1 MSLFDKIKESVQRRR
16 DYRRNPG
23 VNVAKNRFG
32 ELKQLPP
39 QPIQVAP
46 APTVMAGPTPEQY
59 LTIPLEVI
67 EGTPMVQK
75 PVRTK
80 GLNTTYY
87 EPLQDK
93 PLTST
98 LAGRNI
104 GYRNRFMEQ
113 TKGKGNRAYDSK
125 GHLKAEAGDDEIK
138 KIQQM
143 LVDEHY
149 DIGKTG
155 VDGLWGKKT
164 QAAWEQYQKDKKARE
179 SATGKSATKVADK
192 VDVSASR
199 KSGLSAEDI
208 AAVGSRAKAA
218 AYASSEGY
226 SPTDSIPTAGIDST
240 RLALINN
247 PVTLLDSITA
257 RIDSTNK
264 PKFTQT
270 PRGIGALYNDSIAV
284 NDRGQAFNLK
294 RWTSADGTVRYD
306 TLPNGMIRDTAA
318 VNQVGRPM
326 FYDSQDSVRYAPV
339 YSDWNNLA
347 QDSLAIQ
354 GWYGVDG
361 IGYRDIS
368 EPDST
373 GIARGHHSGDT
384 LYFRNDGRGFVQI
397 PDSLVNK

>member
-1 MSLFDKIKESVQRRR
+1 MSIFDKIKESVQRRR

-46 APTVMAGPTPEQY
+46 APPVIVGPTPEQY
-59 LTIPLEVI
+59 QVIPLEVI
-67 EGTPMVQK
+67 EATSMIQK
-75 PVRTK
+75 
-80 GLNTTYY
+80 
-87 EPLQDK
+87 PLQDR

-104 GYRNRFMEQ
+104 GYRNKFMEQ

-125 GHLKAEAGDDEIK
+125 GNLKAEASVDDIK
-138 KIQQM
+138 KIQQT
-143 LVDEHY
+143 LIDEGY
-149 DIGKTG
+149 DLGPMG
-155 VDGLWGKKT
+155 ADGLWGRRSQK
-164 QAAWEQYQKDKKARE
+164 AWEQYQKDKKARE

-192 VDVSASR
+192 VDVSASK

-264 PKFTQT
+264 PRFTQT
-270 PRGIGALYNDSIAV
+270 PRGIGALYNDTIAV
-284 NDRGQAFNLK
+284 NDRGEAFNLK

-306 TLPNGMIRDTAA
+306 TLPNGLVRDTT
-318 VNQVGRPM
+318 VVGNA
-326 FYDSQDSVRYAPV
+326 FYWPVFYNPQDSIRYAPD
-339 YSDWNNLA
+339 YDTWSNLS
-347 QDSLAIQ
+347 QDSLATQ
-354 GWYGVDG
+354 GWAPYP
-361 IGYRDIS
+361 
-368 EPDST
+368 EALP
-373 GIARGHHSGDT
+373 
-384 LYFRNDGRGFVQI
+384 GRE
-397 PDSLVNK
+397 